1 MAKRAKKHRS
11 KEEVQLNLAAMLD
24 MAFQLLAFFILT
36 FRPSPVEGQLLLNLP
51 PPTPVTKVSSA
62 GGDGPAIP
70 ASDSEP
76 VLLSVTADD
85 NGRVAGVTAFSGDS
99 GFSGPADPGNLQR
112 LNQLLHDAIS
122 VDGSLYDQVLIQ
134 VDPQLHYDELMKI
147 IDVCLKQTLP
157 DGTPLTKINFTE
169 LPGSE
174 TM

>member
-11 KEEVQLNLAAMLD
+11 SEEVTLNLAAMLD

-62 GGDGPAIP
+62 GGEGPAVP
-70 ASDSEP
+70 ASETEP
-76 VLLSVTADD
+76 VLLSVMADD
-85 NGRVAGVTAFSGDS
+85 NGRVSGVTAFSGDT
-99 GFSGPADPGNLQR
+99 GFTGPADPANLQR
-112 LNQLLHDAIS
+112 LNQILKDAIS
-122 VDGSLYDQVLIQ
+122 VEGSLYDQILIQ

-157 DGTPLTKINFTE
+157 DGTSLTKINFTE

-174 TM
+174 PM

>member
-11 KEEVQLNLAAMLD
+11 SEEVQLNLAAMLD

-62 GGDGPAIP
+62 GGEGPAVP
-70 ASDSEP
+70 ASDVEP
-76 VLLSVTADD
+76 VLLSVMSDPA
-85 NGRVAGVTAFSGDS
+85 GKVAGVTAFSGDT
-99 GFSGPADPGNLQR
+99 GFRGPADAANLQR
-112 LNQLLHDAIS
+112 LNQILKDAIS
-122 VDGSLYDQVLIQ
+122 VDGSLYDQILIQ
-134 VDPQLHYDELMKI
+134 VDPTLHYDELMKI

-169 LPGSE
+169 LPVSE
-174 TM
+174 PM